1 MNTGKYQS
9 DMTDENMFT
18 LRSLSVVIL
27 GEYHNPSIINPD
39 FVVSNNIIPKSWK
52 IVETITTPGLSVL
65 RYANGIQVIVD
76 PSRLTILEERNE
88 QFLEHNSSD
97 IHSVAAKYVNKLPH
111 IPYRS
116 LGLNCLVS
124 MTRDDSKRWLT
135 ERFLKSYPWAS
146 KIYMM
151 PKFIID
157 KKEKTLNLNF
167 TYRHTSPDENSE
179 IVIDCN
185 THYSGSFTSELLCE
199 KINEWPACQNDVKT
213 MLTTFLQ
220 GEE

>member
-88 QFLEHNSSD
+88 QF
-97 IHSVAAKYVNKLPH
+97 
-111 IPYRS
+111 
-116 LGLNCLVS
+116 
-124 MTRDDSKRWLT
+124 
-135 ERFLKSYPWAS
+135 
-146 KIYMM
+146 
-151 PKFIID
+151 
-157 KKEKTLNLNF
+157 
-167 TYRHTSPDENSE
+167 
-179 IVIDCN
+179 
-185 THYSGSFTSELLCE
+185 
-199 KINEWPACQNDVKT
+199 
-213 MLTTFLQ
+213 
-220 GEE
+220 